1 MEQGITPYGVISR
14 LSEQG
19 NKNLLPLGSI
29 YLMIFS
35 TSKVKI
41 CVKCSW

>member
-19 NKNLLPLGSI
+19 NKNLLP
-29 YLMIFS
+29 YLYNFNPNLLFWRYS
-35 TSKVKI
+35 SLT
-41 CVKCSW
+41 

>member
-19 NKNLLPLGSI
+19 NKNLLPQEV
-29 YLMIFS
+29 F
-35 TSKVKI
+35 T
-41 CVKCSW
+41 

>member
-19 NKNLLPLGSI
+19 TKNLIPFVIRLR
-29 YLMIFS
+29 Y
-35 TSKVKI
+35 
-41 CVKCSW
+41 

>member
-19 NKNLLPLGSI
+19 NKNLLPLSPQTFFI
-29 YLMIFS
+29 HRYTVDLD
-35 TSKVKI
+35 TL
-41 CVKCSW
+41 